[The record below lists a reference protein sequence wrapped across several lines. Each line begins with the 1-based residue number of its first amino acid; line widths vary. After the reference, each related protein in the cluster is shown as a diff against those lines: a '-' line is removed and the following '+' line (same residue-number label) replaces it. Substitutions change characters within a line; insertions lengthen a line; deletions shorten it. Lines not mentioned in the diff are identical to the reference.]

1 MTYDDRTKKM
11 LGEDN
16 FGKLKSFNICVIGLG
31 GVGSIVPIALVRSGI
46 VNLTII
52 DRDVVDSSNLNR
64 QIAYEENDIGLLKSE
79 ALKRKLNFIRKN
91 VNIVANPLSID
102 DNFDFNILKQF
113 DYVCDC
119 IDDIKA
125 KILLISYCINND
137 INIISSLGMGN
148 RIDPSNIVVTKLN
161 KTTIDPLAKKL
172 RYELRK
178 ENVDIDKI
186 NVVFSKNEPIIKSNV
201 VSSMVFVPNSAGL
214 LMASFVI
221 EDLLKK

>member
-1 MTYDDRTKKM
+1 
-11 LGEDN
+11 
-16 FGKLKSFNICVIGLG
+16 
-31 GVGSIVPIALVRSGI
+31 
-46 VNLTII
+46 
-52 DRDVVDSSNLNR
+52 
-64 QIAYEENDIGLLKSE
+64 
-79 ALKRKLNFIRKN
+79 
-91 VNIVANPLSID
+91 
-102 DNFDFNILKQF
+102 
-113 DYVCDC
+113 
-119 IDDIKA
+119 
-125 KILLISYCINND
+125 
-137 INIISSLGMGN
+137 MGN